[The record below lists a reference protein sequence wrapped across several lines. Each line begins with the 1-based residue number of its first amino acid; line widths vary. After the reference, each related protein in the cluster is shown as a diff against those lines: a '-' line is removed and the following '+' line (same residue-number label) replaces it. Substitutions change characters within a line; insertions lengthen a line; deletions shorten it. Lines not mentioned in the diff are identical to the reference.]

1 MTHISEEAIVDYLY
15 DEGDPAERLRVAR
28 HLHECA
34 ACSVAVL
41 ELQSVRGLLS
51 EWTPPPAAL
60 GFRIVAAD
68 EDAPVASRRRW
79 SRIGERWPAW
89 AQVAAGAVL
98 FAAGVAFSQLHV
110 EYGDGALTVRARSA
124 APVNLASVAGD
135 ITLPAA
141 PVNPVDVSMQSP
153 DAQSPDLNALQQT
166 LRSDLAPRPGSPTG
180 SDEVLRRVKAMIDQS
195 EGRQQRELALR
206 LSQLVQD
213 FDTQRRAD
221 MLNVEQN
228 FGQLEG
234 QTGAEVAEQRELLN
248 SLVKVSQQTPQG
260 PQGLQEK

>member
-1 MTHISEEAIVDYLY
+1 MSHITEEALVDYLY
-15 DEGDPAERLRVAR
+15 DEGDPAERLNVAR
-28 HLHECA
+28 HLQDCA

-51 EWTPPPAAL
+51 EWKPPAAPL
-60 GFRIVAAD
+60 GFKIVQEPHA
-68 EDAPVASRRRW
+68 ASRGQWRW
-79 SRIGERWPAW
+79 PGAQWPAW
-89 AQVAAGAVL
+89 AQAAAGVLL
-98 FAAGVAFSQLHV
+98 FAAGMAFSQLHV
-110 EYGDGALTVRARSA
+110 EYGGGALTVRGGSA
-124 APVNLASVAGD
+124 APVAMVSSAGD
-135 ITLPAA
+135 ITLPAS
-141 PVNPVDVSMQSP
+141 PVSFVDTSAQIP
-153 DAQSPDLNALQQT
+153 DVNALQRT
-166 LRSDLAPRPGSPTG
+166 LRSDLTPRAGSPANG

-234 QTGAEVAEQRELLN
+234 QTGAEVAQQRELLN
-248 SLVKVSQQTPQG
+248 SLVKVSQQA
-260 PQGLQEK
+260 K

>member
-1 MTHISEEAIVDYLY
+1 MTHINEEALVDYLY
-15 DEGDPAERLRVAR
+15 DEGDPAERLKVAR
-28 HLHECA
+28 HLQDCA

-51 EWTPPPAAL
+51 EWKPPPMAL
-60 GFRIVAAD
+60 GFKIVAAD
-68 EDAPVASRRRW
+68 EGAPVASRQGW
-79 SRIGERWPAW
+79 RIGARWPAW
-89 AQVAAGAVL
+89 AQAAAGVFL

-110 EYGDGALTVRARSA
+110 EFGDGALTVRARSA
-124 APVNLASVAGD
+124 PPVAMAPLAGD

-141 PVNPVDVSMQSP
+141 PVSLVDTS
-153 DAQSPDLNALQQT
+153 AQSPDLNALQRT
-166 LRSDLAPRPGSPTG
+166 LQSDLAPHQGSPTG
-180 SDEVLRRVKAMIDQS
+180 SEEVLRRVKAMIDQS

-221 MLNVEQN
+221 LLNVEQN

-248 SLVKVSQQTPQG
+248 SLVKVSQQAQ
-260 PQGLQEK
+260 QVK

>member
-1 MTHISEEAIVDYLY
+1 MTHISEEGLVDYLY
-15 DEGDPAERLRVAR
+15 DEGDPAERLKIAR
-28 HLHECA
+28 HLQDCA
-34 ACSVAVL
+34 ACSVAVM

-51 EWTPPPAAL
+51 EWKPPLVAL
-60 GFRIVAAD
+60 GFKIVAAGD
-68 EDAPVASRRRW
+68 ETPAASRQGW
-79 SRIGERWPAW
+79 SRIGAHWPAW
-89 AQVAAGAVL
+89 AQVAAGVFL
-98 FAAGVAFSQLHV
+98 FAAGVAFSQLRV
-110 EYGDGALTVRARSA
+110 EYGDGALTVRAKSA
-124 APVNLASVAGD
+124 APVVMSSAPGD

-141 PVNPVDVSMQSP
+141 PVSLVDTSP
-153 DAQSPDLNALQQT
+153 QSPDLNALQQA
-166 LRSDLAPRPGSPTG
+166 LRSDLAPRPGSPTQ

-234 QTGAEVAEQRELLN
+234 QTGAEVAQQRELLN
-248 SLVKVSQQTPQG
+248 SLVKVSQQAPQG
-260 PQGLQEK
+260 K

>member
-1 MTHISEEAIVDYLY
+1 MTHLSEEALVDYLY
-15 DEGDPAERLRVAR
+15 DEGDPAERLSVAR
-28 HLHECA
+28 HLQDCT

-51 EWTPPPAAL
+51 EWKPPPAAL
-60 GFRIVAAD
+60 GFRIVAAG
-68 EDAPVASRRRW
+68 EEAPAASRQRW
-79 SRIGERWPAW
+79 SPFGAHWPAW
-89 AQVAAGAVL
+89 AQVAAGLFL
-98 FAAGVAFSQLHV
+98 FAAGMAFSQLHV

-124 APVNLASVAGD
+124 APASLASVAGD

-141 PVNPVDVSMQSP
+141 PVNLVDGSTPS
-153 DAQSPDLNALQQT
+153 AELNTLQQT
-166 LRSDLAPRPGSPTG
+166 LRSDLATGPGSPSG

-206 LSQLVQD
+206 LSQMVQD

-221 MLNVEQN
+221 MLNVQQN

-234 QTGAEVAEQRELLN
+234 QTGAEVAQQRELLN
-248 SLVKVSQQTPQG
+248 SLVKVSQQA
-260 PQGLQEK
+260 K

>member
-1 MTHISEEAIVDYLY
+1 MTHISEEALVDYLY
-15 DEGDPAERLRVAR
+15 DEGDAAERLKIAR
-28 HLHECA
+28 HLHDCA

-51 EWTPPPAAL
+51 EWKPPPVPL
-60 GFRIVAAD
+60 GFKIVAAD
-68 EDAPVASRRRW
+68 AETPAPSLLSWR
-79 SRIGERWPAW
+79 RIGAPWPAW
-89 AQVAAGAVL
+89 AQAAAGFFL

-110 EYGDGALTVRARSA
+110 EYGNGALTVRAKSA
-124 APVNLASVAGD
+124 PSLAMASTVGD

-141 PVNPVDVSMQSP
+141 PVLVDTS
-153 DAQSPDLNALQQT
+153 AQSPDLNALQRT
-166 LRSDLAPRPGSPTG
+166 LQSDLAPGSGSPTG

-234 QTGAEVAEQRELLN
+234 QTGAEVAQQRELLN
-248 SLVKVSQQTPQG
+248 SLVKVSQQPQ
-260 PQGLQEK
+260 QTK

>member
-1 MTHISEEAIVDYLY
+1 MTHISEEALVDYLY
-15 DEGDPAERLRVAR
+15 DEGDPAERLKVAR
-28 HLHECA
+28 HLQDCA

-51 EWTPPPAAL
+51 EWKPPPVPL
-60 GFRIVAAD
+60 GFRIVAD
-68 EDAPVASRRRW
+68 GEEMPAS
-79 SRIGERWPAW
+79 SRGSWRSIGAHWPRW
-89 AQVAAGAVL
+89 AQAAAGVVL

-110 EYGDGALTVRARSA
+110 EYGDGALTVRAKSA
-124 APVNLASVAGD
+124 APLAMASLVGD
-135 ITLPAA
+135 ISLPAA
-141 PVNPVDVSMQSP
+141 PVLVDTS
-153 DAQSPDLNALQQT
+153 AQSPDLNALQRT
-166 LRSDLAPRPGSPTG
+166 LRSDLVPGSGSPTG

-234 QTGAEVAEQRELLN
+234 QTGAEVAQQRELLN
-248 SLVKVSQQTPQG
+248 SLVKVSQQPQ
-260 PQGLQEK
+260 QTK

>member
-1 MTHISEEAIVDYLY
+1 MKVEEKVMSHISEEALIDYLY
-15 DEGDPAERLRVAR
+15 DEGDAAERLKVAR
-28 HLHECA
+28 HLQDCA

-51 EWTPPPAAL
+51 EWTPPPAPL
-60 GFRIVAAD
+60 GFKIVQ
-68 EDAPVASRRRW
+68 DAPGAPRRHW
-79 SRIGERWPAW
+79 WHVGSQWPTW
-89 AQVAAGAVL
+89 AQAAAGVCL

-110 EYGDGALTVRARSA
+110 EYGGGALTVRARSGVPSA
-124 APVNLASVAGD
+124 LLSAAGD

-141 PVNPVDVSMQSP
+141 PVTLVDTAAS
-153 DAQSPDLNALQQT
+153 DANALQQT
-166 LRSDLAPRPGSPTG
+166 LRSDLTKPNGSPVNG

-234 QTGAEVAEQRELLN
+234 QTGAEVAQQRELLN
-248 SLVKVSQQTPQG
+248 SLVKVSQQA
-260 PQGLQEK
+260 K